1 MANSPYK
8 PEDILYWK
16 EVKTL
21 VRTIIGTALID
32 AVPHTAVPTSRTA
45 ADLECEIRI
54 CDELNSRVVMLTGG
68 ARLMADRI
76 LQIIDDMDAEKDDGQ

>member
-1 MANSPYK
+1 MAKSPYRS
-8 PEDILYWK
+8 EDLLYWK
-16 EVKTL
+16 DVKAL
-21 VRTIIGTALID
+21 VRTVVGTALID
-32 AVPHTAVPTSRTA
+32 AVPHTAVPSSRTA